1 MGRYGSAQDLTPAA
15 RLAFICGGACE
26 AGQDWR
32 MFMARKRSFKDK
44 IGTAVYEKKE
54 LNKKVLTMQKSFQE
68 VRHLVEGK
76 SQKEK

>member
-1 MGRYGSAQDLTPAA
+1 
-15 RLAFICGGACE
+15 
-26 AGQDWR
+26 
-32 MFMARKRSFKDK
+32 MARKRSFKDK